1 MAGSLFSMHGLSILA
16 TILGGSAVIFLRLR
30 ATNKPTNMKKII
42 MPPVGMVSG
51 FLMFVVPEFRVPL
64 TWALASFLVGAI
76 LFSYP
81 LILTSRFEQKNELIY
96 LKRSNMFIFVI
107 VGLLVLRVILHDV
120 LEQYITVPQSAGL
133 FFILAFG
140 MLLPWRIAMLMQY
153 SKLQHANVRI

>member
-1 MAGSLFSMHGLSILA
+1 MAGSWLSMHGLSIFA
-16 TILGGSAVIFLRLR
+16 SIFGGSAVIFLRLR
-30 ATNKPTNMKKII
+30 AANKPTSMKKII

-51 FLMFVVPEFRVPL
+51 FLMFVVPIFRVPWS
-64 TWALASFLVGAI
+64 WALLSFLVGAV

-81 LILTSRFEQKNELIY
+81 LIKTSRFEHKDNQVY
-96 LKRSNMFIFVI
+96 LKRSNMFIVVI

-140 MLLPWRIAMLMQY
+140 MLLPWRLAMLMQY
-153 SKLQHANVRI
+153 RKLQSSHSE